1 MNSGKKEI
9 PRLKK
14 IALVEDDR
22 DVQTVVKIAL
32 ETMGDFDVQLFSS
45 GIELLQKADLLSADL
60 ILLDFMMPV
69 MDGRKVLEK
78 LHKIPNT
85 ADLPVI
91 FLTAKVSDREIID
104 YKKMGAIGVIAKPFD
119 PMTLA
124 DTIKNI
130 WIDQYGK

>member
-1 MNSGKKEI
+1 MNSGKKEL

-14 IALVEDDR
+14 IILVEDDG

-91 FLTAKVSDREIID
+91 FLTAKVSDREIVD

>member
-14 IALVEDDR
+14 IILVEDDG

-91 FLTAKVSDREIID
+91 FLTAKVSDREIVD

>member
-14 IALVEDDR
+14 ITLAEDDR